1 MRSAASTKCVSAF
14 WEPVFRPALVPN
26 EGFPPRFAVREVV
39 YRSHP
44 FRDALNG
51 HAGVFEYSR
60 WAFDSEAD
68 VDLWFGEP
76 TAAGDRASVEYW
88 AVILD
93 QHGKISTLAG
103 TVVLRFAPDGR
114 VAEHRDYWALEDGR
128 RAPYDGWAGQTAS

>member
-1 MRSAASTKCVSAF
+1 MDTHEAVRNWIERYSAAWKGHDADAVSKLYTDDA
-14 WEPVFRPALVPN
+14 
-26 EGFPPRFAVREVV
+26 V

-93 QHGKISTLAG
+93 QHGKIYTLAG

>member
-1 MRSAASTKCVSAF
+1 MDAHEAVRNWIERYSAAWKGHDADAVSKLYTEDA
-14 WEPVFRPALVPN
+14 
-26 EGFPPRFAVREVV
+26 V

-44 FRDALNG
+44 FRDPLSG

-76 TAAGDRASVEYW
+76 IAADDRASVEYW

-93 QHGKISTLAG
+93 QHGKISTLSG
-103 TVVLRFAPDGR
+103 TVVLRFASDGR
-114 VAEHRDYWALEDGR
+114 VAEHRDCWALEDGR
-128 RAPYDGWAGQTAS
+128 RAPYDGWAGQAAS